1 MARVKFNPSE
11 YLPDSIYNR
20 ITDLRVTDPDLP
32 KREARR
38 RVRRDAI
45 TDDGR
50 LVLLAADHPA
60 RMTTSIR
67 DDPVRM
73 GRRQELLSRILRVL
87 ADSPFDGVLGT
98 ADIVDELL
106 MVSHLAGRSA
116 PSRFLNKKVIIGSI
130 NRGGL
135 GGSAFELDD
144 QPTGYDV
151 DGIVSMNLDG
161 AKFLL
166 RVDLADRDSAET
178 IRYCVQ
184 TVAECNRQN
193 LPIFVEPLPVTV
205 QDKKRRLDL
214 DPQKLIKMVGV
225 ASALGSS
232 STRIWLK
239 LTYSERFSEVAKATT
254 LPILL
259 LGGEAIKDVRGLL
272 REVEAAMKAGPN
284 VRGVLLGRNLLYPPE
299 EDPLPVAFAI
309 HTIVHHGT
317 TAEEAEAKM
326 DAWARREP
334 VSLFHA
340 ND

>member
-1 MARVKFNPSE
+1 MTRAKFNAFE
-11 YLPDSIYNR
+11 YLPDIVYNR
-20 ITDLRVTDPDLP
+20 ITDLRVNDPDLP

-38 RVRRDAI
+38 RVRRDSL

-67 DDPVRM
+67 DNPVRM
-73 GRRQELLSRILRVL
+73 GRRQELLSRILRVV
-87 ADSPFDGVLGT
+87 ADSPFDGILGT

-106 MVSHLAGRSA
+106 MISHMAGRAS
-116 PSRFLNKKVIIGSI
+116 PSRFLNKKVIIGSV

-135 GGSAFELDD
+135 SGSAFELDD
-144 QPTGYDV
+144 KPTGYDV

-178 IRYCVQ
+178 IGYCVQ
-184 TVAECNRQN
+184 TVAECNRQS
-193 LPIFVEPLPVTV
+193 LPVFVEPLPITL
-205 QDKKRRLDL
+205 QDKKKRLDT
-214 DPQKLIKMVGV
+214 DPQKLIKLVGV

-239 LTYSERFSEVAKATT
+239 LPYSERFAEVAKATT

-259 LGGEAIKDVRGLL
+259 LGGEANKDVRGLL
-272 REVEAAMKAGPN
+272 REIEGAMRASPN
-284 VRGVLLGRNLLYPPE
+284 VRGVLLGRSLLYPPD

-309 HTIVHHGT
+309 HSIVHHGM
-317 TAEEAEAKM
+317 TAAEAEARM
-326 DAWARREP
+326 DGWEKKEAAP
-334 VSLFHA
+334 LFHG